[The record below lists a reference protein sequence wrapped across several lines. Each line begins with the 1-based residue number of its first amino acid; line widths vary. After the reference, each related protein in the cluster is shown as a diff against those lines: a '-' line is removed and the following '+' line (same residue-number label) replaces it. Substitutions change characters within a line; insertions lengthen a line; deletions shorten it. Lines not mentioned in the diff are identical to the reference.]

1 MARCQDEALG
11 CATNGWIE
19 MNNTLAF
26 IAALSLLC
34 LSACAS
40 SGAVPEHDAA
50 PQNGYLQI
58 VERIDRRVHVMRQ
71 AEANF
76 AGVVGNVT
84 IIEQAHGIVLI
95 DSGSSRGDG
104 DRVVAAVRR
113 ISAKPVTAV
122 IITHW
127 HNDHPLGLP
136 AIVAAWPRVEI
147 IATEITRQRLE
158 EGQTG
163 VPLARDPAWE
173 ATRTTQLQGYV
184 STMEARASDAT
195 LAPEVRAGWAR
206 VLPSLPVRIAD
217 VPGTYVILPTRTFVD
232 RLTLDDPDVPV
243 EVSFQGRANTDGDA
257 IIWLPRQRILIAGD
271 AVVAP
276 VPYLFAVHTAENI
289 ATLERLRALHHRVL
303 IPGHGEVQHD
313 GAFLDLLI
321 DFTRYIQAEVT
332 PLAQQGLTLEEV
344 TARVNADQYAQ
355 RFVGDDPWLRY
366 WFGRYS
372 LEPLIESTYREAK
385 GEVFEPS

>member
-1 MARCQDEALG
+1 MK
-11 CATNGWIE
+11 NI
-19 MNNTLAF
+19 LA
-26 IAALSLLC
+26 IVSALSLLC
-34 LSACAS
+34 ASACAS
-40 SGAVPEHDAA
+40 SSTAPDQDAT
-50 PQNGYLQI
+50 QQIGYLQI
-58 VERIDRRVHVMRQ
+58 VERVDRRVHVLRQ

-84 IIEQAHGIVLI
+84 IIEQAHGIVLV

-104 DRVVAAVRR
+104 DRVVATVRR
-113 ISAKPVTAV
+113 ISSKPVTAV

-136 AIVAAWPRVEI
+136 AIVAAWPQVEI

-173 ATRTTQLQGYV
+173 ATRAEQLQGYFATIDGR
-184 STMEARASDAT
+184 SSDQTAP
-195 LAPEVRAGWAR
+195 PEVRAGWAR
-206 VLPSLPVRIAD
+206 VRPGLPVRIAD

-232 RLTLDDPDVPV
+232 RLALPDAEAPV
-243 EVSFQGRANTDGDA
+243 EVSFEGRANTDGDA
-257 IIWLPRQRILIAGD
+257 IIWLTRQRILIAGD

-276 VPYLFAVHTAENI
+276 APYMFAIHTAENI
-289 ATLERLRALHHRVL
+289 ATLERLRALHHRIL
-303 IPGHGEVQHD
+303 IPGHGEVQRD

-321 DFTRYIQAEVT
+321 EFTRYIQMEVT

-344 TARVNADQYAQ
+344 SARINADEFAQ

-372 LEPLIESTYREAK
+372 LQPLIESTYREAK
-385 GEVFEPS
+385 GEVSEPS